1 MVDFPASHVRF
12 EGVPK
17 QGLIYTWKT
26 NMFNISLQ
34 IDGWFKRFISIPF
47 PLKIVPFT
55 GWKFVHSSE
64 GKEVIK
70 SQHLKWSARIGS
82 GFHDDLR

>member
-12 EGVPK
+12 QGVPK
-17 QGLIYTWKT
+17 QCLYTPEKT

-47 PLKIVPFT
+47 PLNMVPFT
-55 GWKFVHSSE
+55 G
-64 GKEVIK
+64 
-70 SQHLKWSARIGS
+70 
-82 GFHDDLR
+82 